1 MYGLVVLAILGLAI
15 VGDAQET
22 RLVPFEMPDQ
32 FDNLHSEREFTG
44 TVVVFLGSGRKGS
57 KFNEPW
63 GKVLAGELAGAVR
76 DGDLQIVGFAH
87 LRGVPSFL
95 SGSVR
100 KRFPQEPEEW
110 ALLDWKG
117 FFARTYGRTKGAA
130 NLYAFD
136 RSGRLIHR
144 SGLREVDR
152 KQLADVVAALRKALA
167 TGDEIES

>member
-1 MYGLVVLAILGLAI
+1 MLAI
-15 VGDAQET
+15 VAFAMTADAQET

-32 FDNLHSEREFTG
+32 FENLHSEREFTG
-44 TVVVFLGSGRKGS
+44 RVVVFLGSGRKGS
-57 KFNEPW
+57 KFNESW
-63 GKVLAGELAGAVR
+63 GRALAGELAGAVR

-87 LRGVPSFL
+87 LSGVPSFL

-100 KRFPQEPEEW
+100 KRFPQNPEEW

-144 SGLREVDR
+144 LGVREVDR
-152 KQLADVVAALRKALA
+152 KQLNDVVATLHKALA
-167 TGDEIES
+167 TGDETEP